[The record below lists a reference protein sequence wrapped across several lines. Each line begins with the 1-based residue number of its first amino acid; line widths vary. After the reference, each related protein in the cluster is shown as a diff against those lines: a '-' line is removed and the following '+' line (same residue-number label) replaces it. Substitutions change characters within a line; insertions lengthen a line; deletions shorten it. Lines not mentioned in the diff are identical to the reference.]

1 MSISSVSSSSSLAGA
16 TRPDPSE
23 FLQKMFARL
32 DGDGDGKVTRDE
44 FTTAMEKRLGAN
56 ASASGD
62 APDAASV
69 FQKLDSDGDGGI
81 NLSEFKT
88 AMETMRASRGGGGGP
103 QGAGGPPPPPPSGG
117 GEESSASEDA
127 QQVFDAM
134 DTNKDGMVS
143 SDELLAALKKKAEER
158 AEALG
163 QSTGAT
169 TTTPTD
175 ADFQKAF
182 DAIDT
187 DGDGSIS
194 QAELTTL
201 FQQLRGPHHG
211 ERTGYRAD
219 GEPSYEGAVG
229 DNLSTTA

>member
-1 MSISSVSSSSSLAGA
+1 MSISAVSSSSSLAGA

-32 DGDGDGKVTRDE
+32 DGDGDGKVTQDE

-56 ASASGD
+56 AAASGG
-62 APDAASV
+62 ATDAATV
-69 FQKLDSDGDGGI
+69 FQKMDSDGDGGI
-81 NLSEFKT
+81 NLGEFKT
-88 AMETMRASRGGGGGP
+88 AMETLRAARGGPGGP
-103 QGAGGPPPPPPSGG
+103 NGAGGPPPPPPPGG
-117 GEESSASEDA
+117 GDEAAASDDA
-127 QQVFDAM
+127 QEVFDAM
-134 DTNKDGMVS
+134 DTNQDGQVS
-143 SDELLAALKKKAEER
+143 AEELLAALKKKAEER
-158 AEALG
+158 AE
-163 QSTGAT
+163 TVGASGAA
-169 TTTPTD
+169 PTE
-175 ADFQKAF
+175 ADFQQAF

-194 QAELTTL
+194 QVELTTL
-201 FQQLRGPHHG
+201 FQQVRGPHHG